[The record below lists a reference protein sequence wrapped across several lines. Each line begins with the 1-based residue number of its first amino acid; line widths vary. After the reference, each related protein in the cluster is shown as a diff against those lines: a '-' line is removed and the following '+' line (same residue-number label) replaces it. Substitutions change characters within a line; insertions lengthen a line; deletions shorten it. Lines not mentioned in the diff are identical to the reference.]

1 MSGTAVNSLRIW
13 LAPFAVL
20 FVLLFLLRSLDTQG
34 PAIDLSGVAS
44 TFGTLVVSIVMQAI
58 PFLVL
63 GVLVSGAISA
73 YLPKDLLARVTPRSR
88 ILAVPT
94 AGVAGMVLPGC
105 ECASVP
111 VSQSLMRRGLPQAAA
126 LAFLLAAPAVNPI
139 VLVATAVAFQ
149 GNPVMVWARLIASL
163 LAVVVIGW
171 VWLAVGKEEWMRPQ
185 SGHDHDH
192 LTRAQVFRETAVHDL
207 LQAGGFLVIGA
218 VAAAALKSFVPTNVI
233 RTLADNPWLAIVA
246 MAGLAVVL
254 ALCSEAD
261 AFVVSSLTSISPTAQ
276 LAFLV
281 VGPMVDIKL
290 FAMQSGAFGTKFTT
304 RFMPLTLV
312 FCIAAAVVVG
322 RLLFGTF

>member
-1 MSGTAVNSLRIW
+1 MSTFLRVW
-13 LAPFAVL
+13 LAPFVAVAA
-20 FVLLFLLRSLDTQG
+20 LLLLLRTLDTDG
-34 PAIDLSGVAS
+34 PLLVLEGAAS
-44 TFGTLVVSIVMQAI
+44 TFGTLLLAIVVQAV

-63 GVLVSGAISA
+63 GVVVSGAIA
-73 YLPKDLLARVTPRSR
+73 AWMPKDVLSRVTPRSPM
-88 ILAVPT
+88 LAVPT

-149 GNPVMVWARLIASL
+149 GNQTMVWARLVASL

-171 VWLAVGKEEWMRPQ
+171 AWVILGREEWMKPQ
-185 SGHDHDH
+185 GGHEHDDVP
-192 LTRAQVFRETAVHDL
+192 RSEVFRETAVHDL
-207 LQAGGFLVIGA
+207 LQAGGFLVVG
-218 VAAAALKSFVPTNVI
+218 AAAAAFLKAFVPTSVLT
-233 RTLADNPWLAIVA
+233 TLGDHPWLAVLA
-246 MAGLAVVL
+246 MAGLAVAL
-254 ALCSEAD
+254 SLCSEAD
-261 AFVVSSLTSISPTAQ
+261 AFVVSSLTSVSPTAQ

-290 FAMQSGAFGTKFTT
+290 FAMQSGAFGTKFAT

-312 FCIAAAVVVG
+312 VCIAASVLVG
-322 RLLFGTF
+322 QLVFGTF

>member
-1 MSGTAVNSLRIW
+1 MSTFLRVW
-13 LAPFAVL
+13 LAPFVAVAA
-20 FVLLFLLRSLDTQG
+20 LLLLLRTLDTDG
-34 PAIDLSGVAS
+34 PLLVLEGAAS
-44 TFGTLVVSIVMQAI
+44 TFGTLLLAIVVQAV

-63 GVLVSGAISA
+63 GVVVSGAIA
-73 YLPKDLLARVTPRSR
+73 AWMPKDVLSRVTPRSPM
-88 ILAVPT
+88 LAVPT

-149 GNPVMVWARLIASL
+149 GNQTMVWARFVASL

-171 VWLAVGKEEWMRPQ
+171 AWGILGREEGMKSQ
-185 SGHDHDH
+185 GGHEPDDVP
-192 LTRAQVFRETAVHDL
+192 RSEVFRETAVHDL
-207 LQAGGFLVIGA
+207 LQAGGFLVVG
-218 VAAAALKSFVPTNVI
+218 AAAAAFLKAFVPTSVLT
-233 RTLADNPWLAIVA
+233 TLGDHPWLAVLA
-246 MAGLAVVL
+246 MAGLAVAL
-254 ALCSEAD
+254 SLCSEAD
-261 AFVVSSLTSISPTAQ
+261 AFVVSSLTSVSPTAQ

-290 FAMQSGAFGTKFTT
+290 FAMQSGAFGTKFAT

-312 FCIAAAVVVG
+312 VCIGASVLVG
-322 RLLFGTF
+322 RLIFGTF